1 MLRWGIKSSLETMDF
16 KPRIRTTETPQGQKL
31 AVVPLEGRFDAKA
44 ASEARQLL
52 QQVLD
57 FGYHNLLIDMSAVT
71 FMDSSG
77 LGVLISAL
85 RKCRAAGG
93 NLSLCSVPESVALVL
108 NLTSMEKVLTCFSDL
123 QTGIANFSPAPSAR

>member
-1 MLRWGIKSSLETMDF
+1 MRSSLETMDF
-16 KPRIRTTETPQGQKL
+16 KLRIRTAETPQGQKL
-31 AVVPLEGRFDAKA
+31 AIVPLEGRFDAKA
-44 ASEARQLL
+44 ASEVRQLL

-57 FGYHNLLIDMSAVT
+57 FGYPNMLIDMSSVT

-93 NLSLCSVPESVALVL
+93 NISLCCVPESVALVL
-108 NLTSMEKVLTCFSDL
+108 NLTSMEKVLTCFSGL
-123 QTGIANFSPAPSAR
+123 ETGIANFSSAPTAR

>member
-1 MLRWGIKSSLETMDF
+1 MNF
-16 KPRIRTTETPQGQKL
+16 KLRIRTAETPQGQKL
-31 AVVPLEGRFDAKA
+31 AIVPLEGRFDAKA
-44 ASEARQLL
+44 ASEARQVL

-57 FGYHNLLIDMSAVT
+57 FGYTNLLIDMSAVT

-93 NLSLCSVPESVALVL
+93 NLGLCGVPESVALVL
-108 NLTSMEKVLTCFSDL
+108 RLTSMEKVLTCFDDL
-123 QTGIANFSPAPSAR
+123 ETGIANFPTASSDR

>member
-1 MLRWGIKSSLETMDF
+1 MNF
-16 KPRIRTTETPQGQKL
+16 KLRIRTAETPQGQKL
-31 AVVPLEGRFDAKA
+31 AIVPLEGRFDAKA
-44 ASEARQLL
+44 ASAARQLL

-57 FGYHNLLIDMSAVT
+57 FGYTNLLIDMSAVT

-93 NLSLCSVPESVALVL
+93 NLGLCCVPESVALVL
-108 NLTSMEKVLTCFSDL
+108 RLTSMEKVLTCFDDL
-123 QTGIANFSPAPSAR
+123 ETGIANFPTASSDP

>member
-1 MLRWGIKSSLETMDF
+1 MDL
-16 KPRIRTTETPQGQKL
+16 KLRIRTAKTPQGQEL
-31 AVVPLEGRFDAKA
+31 AIVPLEGRFDARA
-44 ASEARQLL
+44 ASEVRQLL

-93 NLSLCSVPESVALVL
+93 NLSLCCVPESVALVL
-108 NLTSMEKVLTCFSDL
+108 RLTSMEKVLTCFDDL
-123 QTGIANFSPAPSAR
+123 ETAVANFSTASAAR

>member
-1 MLRWGIKSSLETMDF
+1 MDF
-16 KPRIRTTETPQGQKL
+16 KLRIRTAETPQGQKL
-31 AVVPLEGRFDAKA
+31 AIVPLEGRFDAKA
-44 ASEARQLL
+44 ASEVRQLL

-93 NLSLCSVPESVALVL
+93 NLSLCCVPESVSLVL
-108 NLTSMEKVLTCFSDL
+108 SLTSMEKVLTCFDDL
-123 QTGIANFSPAPSAR
+123 ETGIANFFTASSAR

>member
-1 MLRWGIKSSLETMDF
+1 MNF
-16 KPRIRTTETPQGQKL
+16 KLRIRTAETPQGQKL
-31 AVVPLEGRFDAKA
+31 AIVPLEGRFDAKA
-44 ASEARQLL
+44 ASEARQVL

-57 FGYHNLLIDMSAVT
+57 FGYTNLLIDMSAVT

-93 NLSLCSVPESVALVL
+93 NLGLCGVPESVALVL
-108 NLTSMEKVLTCFSDL
+108 RLTSMEKVLTCFDNL
-123 QTGIANFSPAPSAR
+123 ETGIANFPTASSDR

>member
-1 MLRWGIKSSLETMDF
+1 MNF
-16 KPRIRTTETPQGQKL
+16 KLRIRTAETPQGQKL
-31 AVVPLEGRFDAKA
+31 AIVPLEGRFDAKA

-57 FGYHNLLIDMSAVT
+57 FGYTNLLIDMSAVT

-93 NLSLCSVPESVALVL
+93 NLGLCGVPESVALVL
-108 NLTSMEKVLTCFSDL
+108 RLTSMEKVLTCFDDL
-123 QTGIANFSPAPSAR
+123 ETGIANFPTASSDR

>member
-1 MLRWGIKSSLETMDF
+1 MDF
-16 KPRIRTTETPQGQKL
+16 KLRIRTAETPQGQKL
-31 AVVPLEGRFDAKA
+31 AIVPLEGRFDAKA
-44 ASEARQLL
+44 ASEVRQLL

-85 RKCRAAGG
+85 RNCRAAGG
-93 NLSLCSVPESVALVL
+93 NLSLCCVPESVSLVL
-108 NLTSMEKVLTCFSDL
+108 SLTSMEKVLTCFDDL
-123 QTGIANFSPAPSAR
+123 ETGIANFSTASSAR

>member
-1 MLRWGIKSSLETMDF
+1 MNF
-16 KPRIRTTETPQGQKL
+16 KLRIRTAETPQGQKL
-31 AVVPLEGRFDAKA
+31 AIVPLEGRFDAKA

-57 FGYHNLLIDMSAVT
+57 FGYTNLLIDMSAVT

-93 NLSLCSVPESVALVL
+93 NLGLCGVPESVALVL
-108 NLTSMEKVLTCFSDL
+108 RLTSMEKVLTCFDDL
-123 QTGIANFSPAPSAR
+123 ETGIANFPTASSAR

>member
-1 MLRWGIKSSLETMDF
+1 MDF
-16 KPRIRTTETPQGQKL
+16 KLRIRTAETPQGQKL
-31 AVVPLEGRFDAKA
+31 AIVPLEGRFDAKA
-44 ASEARQLL
+44 ASEVRQLL

-93 NLSLCSVPESVALVL
+93 NLSLCCVPESVSLVL
-108 NLTSMEKVLTCFSDL
+108 RLTSMEKVLTCFDDL
-123 QTGIANFSPAPSAR
+123 ETGIANFSTASSAR

>member
-1 MLRWGIKSSLETMDF
+1 MDF
-16 KPRIRTTETPQGQKL
+16 KLRIRTAETPQGQKL
-31 AVVPLEGRFDAKA
+31 AIVPLEGRFDAKA
-44 ASEARQLL
+44 ASEVRQLL
-52 QQVLD
+52 QQVMD

-93 NLSLCSVPESVALVL
+93 NLSLCCLPESVALVL
-108 NLTSMEKVLTCFSDL
+108 RLTSMEKVLTCFDDL
-123 QTGIANFSPAPSAR
+123 ETGIANFSTASSAR